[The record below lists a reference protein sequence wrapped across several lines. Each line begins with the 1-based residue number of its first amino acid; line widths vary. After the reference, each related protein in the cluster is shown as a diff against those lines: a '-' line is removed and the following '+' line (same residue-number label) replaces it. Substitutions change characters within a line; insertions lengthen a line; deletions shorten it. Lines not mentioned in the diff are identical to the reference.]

1 MTTASEYRGLLCEI
15 REVLI
20 ISGDESKYRKLIK
33 KIDALHLEALL
44 FPIMLKVKYN
54 VYSPDH
60 VPGYK
65 KIGGV
70 YHPWANL
77 TRFYNE

>member
-33 KIDALHLEALL
+33 KIDALHLEE
-44 FPIMLKVKYN
+44 VKYN

>member
-15 REVLI
+15 RGSLI
-20 ISGDESKYRKLIK
+20 QSGDESKHRNLIK
-33 KIDALHLEALL
+33 KIDALHL
-44 FPIMLKVKYN
+44 FDVRFN

>member
-1 MTTASEYRGLLCEI
+1 MTTAREYRGLLCEI
-15 REVLI
+15 REALI
-20 ISGDESKYRKLIK
+20 QSGDESKYRNLIK
-33 KIDALHLEALL
+33 KIDALHLEE
-44 FPIMLKVKYN
+44 VKYN

>member
-20 ISGDESKYRKLIK
+20 ISGDESKYRNLIK
-33 KIDALHLEALL
+33 KIDALHLEE
-44 FPIMLKVKYN
+44 VKYN

>member
-1 MTTASEYRGLLCEI
+1 MTASSEYRGLLCEI
-15 REVLI
+15 RESLI
-20 ISGDESKYRKLIK
+20 QSGDESKYRNLIK
-33 KIDALHLEALL
+33 KIDALHLEE
-44 FPIMLKVKYN
+44 VKYN

-70 YHPWANL
+70 YHPWSNL
-77 TRFYNE
+77 IRFYNE

>member
-1 MTTASEYRGLLCEI
+1 MTTASEYRDLLCEI

-20 ISGDESKYRKLIK
+20 QSGDEPKYRRSIR
-33 KIDALHLEALL
+33 KIDALHL
-44 FPIMLKVKYN
+44 FDVRFN

-65 KIGGV
+65 KIGEV
-70 YHPWANL
+70 YEPWANL
-77 TRFYNE
+77 MRFYNE